1 MPANWRLAVATPG
14 AVHYSCNAS
23 PRFRSPAVTRPSHN
37 AGCANIDVMDGGRT
51 TMKGVSSLQ
60 AALSLAGRMIAK
72 YTAPGLTKWLVMRV
86 LTQRLPTPVASTQ
99 P

>member
-1 MPANWRLAVATPG
+1 
-14 AVHYSCNAS
+14 
-23 PRFRSPAVTRPSHN
+23 
-37 AGCANIDVMDGGRT
+37 
-51 TMKGVSSLQ
+51 MKGVSSLQ